1 MTSVAFS
8 FSARNLFHVPLPR
21 NLAPWRS
28 PVFTKESPETEY
40 SAAGDKAIEAEI
52 LLRRAKELREEAK
65 AMEIALEARK
75 ASSMNRKLKDI
86 DHMMNKLFVN
96 ERPMTA
102 EAVARILREERFSQ
116 DQLEKL
122 LEALWKRLNPSVTS
136 IQITETA
143 DSVNIS
149 GTVTSTNQTESELV
163 QNYIQVLLDAS
174 ELLDNEKLASSTQ
187 NWRWSGRVKSQLKS
201 RLNEWRRASSE
212 DFKRRLTADIQA
224 AIKSNGTVQEY
235 MRKSLGLPSVEAFDT
250 GKNQSLAREQVAAVP
265 LWIPSSFLSYVIAS
279 RSTVDPIDVR
289 SMKERVLTKTRFF
302 CTSSDSVPYAAI
314 FRGNIRPS
322 LSESK
327 EVLNDPSFTATVFNE
342 VQNAMDREGFSKR
355 LQLFLL
361 PDPEWQPTRD
371 KREPLPKPVFL
382 VLPKDIAPN
391 DSSTRQSF
399 TAILF
404 KQLTAISALGSVLY
418 LALENYALNPKVF
431 DAIVKFQDISIV
443 RACFPIVAGVLAI
456 QLSHELAHLV
466 VAKKRDIKIG
476 LPLLIPSMTL
486 GTYGCITPL
495 RSFPPNRAA
504 LLDFSLSGPL
514 VASIFSLLLMVIGCY
529 KTIYASNVALM
540 KFPFMPVGIFK
551 SSFLT
556 GSILTFFLPKAM
568 TLPLSQPIPI
578 HPFFVTGFFG
588 LITNALNLLPIFR
601 LDGGRASSAVL
612 GTRVSAIGSAW
623 FLLSVLSIALSG
635 STVAWTWGMFVL
647 LFQRKPEIPSR
658 DDVTVVDD
666 VRKGVWVSSVVLAL
680 LALLPFPGGMGIL

>member
-1 MTSVAFS
+1 MTTNQSSEKDDA
-8 FSARNLFHVPLPR
+8 
-21 NLAPWRS
+21 
-28 PVFTKESPETEY
+28 
-40 SAAGDKAIEAEI
+40 AAGDKTIEAEI

-75 ASSMNRKLKDI
+75 ASFMNRKLKDI

-116 DQLEKL
+116 DQLETL

-136 IQITETA
+136 IQITETT
-143 DSVNIS
+143 DSVNVS
-149 GTVTSTNQTESELV
+149 GTVTATNETESELV
-163 QNYIQVLLDAS
+163 QNYIQVLLDAA

-187 NWRWSGRVKSQLKS
+187 NWRWSGRVQSQLKS
-201 RLNEWRRASSE
+201 RLNEWRRASAA

-224 AIKSNGTVQEY
+224 AIKSNGTIQEY
-235 MRKSLGLPSVEAFDT
+235 MRRSLGLPPLPQPPAEAIET
-250 GKNQSLAREQVAAVP
+250 GKNQSIAREQVAAVP
-265 LWIPSSFLSYVIAS
+265 LWIPSGFLSYVIAS
-279 RSTVDPIDVR
+279 RSTIDPVDIR
-289 SMKERVLTKTRFF
+289 AMKERVLTKTRFF

-322 LSESK
+322 LAESK
-327 EVLNDPSFTATVFNE
+327 EIAEDPSFTATVFNE

-371 KREPLPKPVFL
+371 KRETHPKPVFL
-382 VLPKDIAPN
+382 VLPKDIVP
-391 DSSTRQSF
+391 DESSTRQSF
-399 TAILF
+399 IAILF
-404 KQLTAISALGSVLY
+404 KQLTAVCALGSVLY
-418 LALENYALNPKVF
+418 CSLENYALNPKVF
-431 DAIVKFQDISIV
+431 DAIVKYQDISIV
-443 RACFPIVAGVLAI
+443 RACFPIFSGVLVI
-456 QLSHELAHLV
+456 QLLHELAHFV
-466 VAKKRDIKIG
+466 VAKKRGIKIG
-476 LPLLIPSMTL
+476 LPLPIPSMTF

-514 VASIFSLLLMVIGCY
+514 VASICSLFLMVIGCY
-529 KTIYASNVALM
+529 KTIYASDVALL
-540 KFPFMPVGIFK
+540 KFPFLPVGMFK

-556 GSILTFFLPKAM
+556 GSILTLFLPKAM

-578 HPFFVTGFFG
+578 HHFFVTGFFG

-601 LDGGRASSAVL
+601 LDGGRASTAVL
-612 GTRVSAIGSAW
+612 GMRVSAIGSAW
-623 FLLSVLSIALSG
+623 FLLSALSIALSG

-680 LALLPFPGGMGIL
+680 LALLPFPGSLGLL